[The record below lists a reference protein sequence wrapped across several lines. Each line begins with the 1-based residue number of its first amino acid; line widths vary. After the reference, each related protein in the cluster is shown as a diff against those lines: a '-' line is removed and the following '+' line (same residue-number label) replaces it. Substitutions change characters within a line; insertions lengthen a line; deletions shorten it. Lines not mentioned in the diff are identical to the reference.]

1 MSAGGLR
8 KVSNR
13 VFAAYGVGLNRAE
26 MAKHCPTA
34 KLIGTTK
41 LKNFNLAFRGGN
53 ACAVA
58 TIEKT
63 KGGSVPALLWEI
75 TSQDETAIDRWIGV
89 PDLYRKATVKA
100 RWNGAMTDAFVYIV
114 IGNKP
119 PNRPSAIYYSTLLEG
134 YKAAGFDTEILK
146 AAVQVNSADG
156 ATS

>member
-1 MSAGGLR
+1 M
-8 KVSNR
+8 SNR
-13 VFAAYGVGLNRAE
+13 VFAAYSVGLNRAE

-34 KLIGTTK
+34 KPIGTIE

-58 TIEKT
+58 TIEKA
-63 KGGSVPALLWEI
+63 KGGGVPTLLWEI
-75 TSQDETAIDRWIGV
+75 TPQDEVALDRWIGV
-89 PDLYRKATVKA
+89 PDLYRKDTVKV
-100 RWNGAMTDAFVYIV
+100 RLNGAAMEVLVYIL

-119 PNRPSAIYYSTLLEG
+119 PNKPSAFYYSTLLEG

-146 AAVQVNSADG
+146 AAVQANSADA

>member
-1 MSAGGLR
+1 MI
-8 KVSNR
+8 NR
-13 VFAAYGVGLNRAE
+13 VFAAYSVALNRTE

-34 KLIGTTK
+34 KLVGATE
-41 LKNFNLAFRGGN
+41 LKNYRLAFRGSKAG
-53 ACAVA
+53 ALA

-75 TSQDETAIDRWIGV
+75 TPQDEAALDRWIGV
-89 PDLYRKATVKA
+89 PDLYRKDTVKV
-100 RWNGAMTDAFVYIV
+100 RLNGAAMDAFVYIL

-119 PNRPSAIYYSTLLEG
+119 PNKPSAFYYSTLLEG

-146 AAVQVNSADG
+146 ATVQLNGADV